1 MSATVISVKIDQ
13 KTKDEAQHVAD
24 QLGFS
29 LSAVIKAQL
38 KAFIRSRK
46 LAVSLP
52 EEPNE
57 YLVESLRKSDEDIAA
72 GRTRSFKTGQDALA
86 YIDSLIQHDKKHQ

>member
-1 MSATVISVKIDQ
+1 MSSTVISVKIDQ
-13 KTKDEAQHVAD
+13 KTKDEAQQVAD

-38 KAFIRSRK
+38 KHLIRTRS

-52 EEPNE
+52 EEPSD
-57 YLVESLRKSDEDIAA
+57 YLVKSLRQSDEDIAA
-72 GRTRSFKTGQDALA
+72 GRTLSFKTGQDALA
-86 YIDSLIQHDKKHQ
+86 YIDSLIDHDKRND